1 MPRVAALILAA
12 GGSTRMGSPK
22 QLLPI
27 GDHSLIRHV
36 VDVAISA
43 GCSPIRVVLGAESE
57 TIIKQL
63 EIPNVEILLNP
74 DWSHGI
80 GTSIR
85 AGMAHLPPTI
95 DAILIL
101 LCDQPLI
108 TPDHLRA
115 LIAAHKQQKKPLCAC
130 LYPDGSA
137 GPPALFAKSYFPK
150 LLALPDDAGAKRILA
165 QNPTDLATIPI
176 PEAAIDLD
184 TPQDYQR
191 FQSLN
196 DPMTR

>member
-1 MPRVAALILAA
+1 MPCVAALILAA

-43 GCSPIRVVLGAESE
+43 GCSPIRVVLGAQSE

-115 LIAAHKQQKKPLCAC
+115 LIAAHEQQQKPLCAC
-130 LYPDGSA
+130 LYPDTSA
-137 GPPALFAKSYFPK
+137 GPPRSSPNPISRNFSPSPTTPAPSASSRKIPPILPRSPSPK
-150 LLALPDDAGAKRILA
+150 P
-165 QNPTDLATIPI
+165 PST
-176 PEAAIDLD
+176 
-184 TPQDYQR
+184 
-191 FQSLN
+191 S
-196 DPMTR
+196 TRRKIINAFNLSMIR